1 MPNLVPMHLQQSLI
15 RGNLGQKEW
24 LLHSIVPLSIYWH
37 FCSTGRP
44 CHAALLFKCLEVGDS
59 PLHILKD
66 LQKLGD
72 WMTKVDLRDAYF
84 MVPIHKDKAF
94 LRS

>member
-1 MPNLVPMHLQQSLI
+1 MAFTSYSTIVHLLAVLKQIQCCMKVCSLVYKY
-15 RGNLGQKEW
+15 QK
-24 LLHSIVPLSIYWH
+24 V
-37 FCSTGRP
+37 CSTGRP